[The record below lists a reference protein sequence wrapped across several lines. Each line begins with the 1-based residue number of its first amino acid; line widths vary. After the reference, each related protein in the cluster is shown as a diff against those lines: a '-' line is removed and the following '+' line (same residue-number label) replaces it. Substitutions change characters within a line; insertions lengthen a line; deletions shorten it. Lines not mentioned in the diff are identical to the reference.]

1 MADVLFCV
9 FFGGGGAFLFR
20 QLAASTKK
28 GTSTSCIAH
37 RVLTRF
43 NPVSTNLLGRF
54 ILWISH
60 DSHVLFGLH
69 SHETQVGR
77 VTAHGR
83 FLQSSVFGPA
93 RARNPRAFGR
103 SPVVRCS
110 GRFWLQ
116 RNVHWSRYQYQTSL
130 FFCGAVHFIRPFA
143 GRYDPVRWTNDLP
156 STAWWRWVIFRC
168 CFTDKLA
175 RDIKRLYNHDEC
187 GESSKEMCKH
197 IMVFL
202 ERGLHLTQFTNHNPL
217 IFSLQKCPVLIP
229 NHYRFLGLYN
239 NSSRAKNQT
248 NSNSELAEK
257 YVIQASLEKLR
268 SLGPSGA
275 WICPLTQSQRYG
287 GVTTLNKGPGPVWNA
302 AV

>member
-1 MADVLFCV
+1 MFCFV
-9 FFGGGGAFLFR
+9 FFFWGGAFLFR
-20 QLAASTKK
+20 QLAASMKK

-37 RVLTRF
+37 RILTMF
-43 NPVSTNLLGRF
+43 DPVSTNLLGRF
-54 ILWISH
+54 ILWIPH

-103 SPVVRCS
+103 SPVVLCS

-116 RNVHWSRYQYQTSL
+116 RNVHWSRFQYQTSL
-130 FFCGAVHFIRPFA
+130 FFCGAIHFIRPFV

-168 CFTDKLA
+168 CFTDKL
-175 RDIKRLYNHDEC
+175 RNRLIMMSAGNHPKKYANILWC
-187 GESSKEMCKH
+187 
-197 IMVFL
+197 I

-217 IFSLQKCPVLIP
+217 NYTPEMSSTNPQSLS
-229 NHYRFLGLYN
+229 FLRIIQQQFQGEESKKLKF
-239 NSSRAKNQT
+239 RACREVRDT
-248 NSNSELAEK
+248 
-257 YVIQASLEKLR
+257 
-268 SLGPSGA
+268 
-275 WICPLTQSQRYG
+275 SQ
-287 GVTTLNKGPGPVWNA
+287 P
-302 AV
+302 